1 MFYPKASKRPTSKT
15 FPNPKSTPLEMA
27 AISVL
32 VPSQDQIRERAYQLY
47 ESRGCQDGQ
56 AQQDW
61 LMAEQQ
67 MLNQR
72 R

>member
-1 MFYPKASKRPTSKT
+1 MT
-15 FPNPKSTPLEMA
+15 
-27 AISVL
+27 AIL
-32 VPSQDQIRERAYQLY
+32 AQVPSQDQIRERAYQLY

-67 MLNQR
+67 MLNQHR
-72 R
+72 